1 VPALRLDDGARA
13 LGEPLVDAV
22 PAVPAAA
29 ARTRRL
35 SVGEPLRRAA
45 DIHPPLGGAAAS
57 LAGMGHHR
65 SEPPRSSGRALIAS
79 GIGLIVFAAVGAV
92 SLTTG
97 SDAPM
102 SLRSALSPL
111 VAILGVP
118 VGVACIVGG
127 IAKIR
132 RGHR

>member
-1 VPALRLDDGARA
+1 V
-13 LGEPLVDAV
+13 
-22 PAVPAAA
+22 
-29 ARTRRL
+29 
-35 SVGEPLRRAA
+35 S
-45 DIHPPLGGAAAS
+45 
-57 LAGMGHHR
+57 HHR
-65 SEPPRSSGRALIAS
+65 REPPRSSGRALIAS

-118 VGVACIVGG
+118 VGIGLIVGG

>member
-1 VPALRLDDGARA
+1 
-13 LGEPLVDAV
+13 
-22 PAVPAAA
+22 
-29 ARTRRL
+29 
-35 SVGEPLRRAA
+35 
-45 DIHPPLGGAAAS
+45 
-57 LAGMGHHR
+57 MGHHR
-65 SEPPRSSGRALIAS
+65 SEPPRSSGRALIGS

-97 SDAPM
+97 SDVPI

-111 VAILGVP
+111 VAVLGVP
-118 VGVACIVGG
+118 VGIGLIVGG